1 MIILIADSCAAVY
14 ACGLLAEE
22 LSQQGLE
29 CVIVATENENN
40 VSLPVPKN
48 PPENSNAIR
57 LDCSLNQL
65 LNSPLITKAE
75 AVGAFITTNKIEA
88 FTREYRHI
96 CQLYGQQPA
105 PVFSGP
111 VFPLSGD
118 LLIADLLP
126 RLCCD
131 LICLH
136 GQRQIEEARDL
147 MHLWPNPV
155 PTVALG
161 FWFMPESPDDGGL
174 VGADTPKPPHT
185 LVVLTQKGLPNLPG
199 AQRRIMRLISEKAS
213 ESPHWRVLVQPDH
226 TLSAGK
232 LPLETKPSELARLP
246 SNISIGAKENL
257 PLILGRCSACIT
269 LSSPWIYTAIA
280 WGRPVMVIGD
290 HGIRTDQGSV
300 AFFGS
305 GVMGR
310 LDSLTNLDELL
321 ERPRVNGRWLEHMG
335 WGVHDGS
342 SHLRSVL
349 QGLMT
354 TLPPL

>member
-1 MIILIADSCAAVY
+1 MIVLLADSNAALY
-14 ACGLLAEE
+14 ACGLLADE
-22 LSQQGLE
+22 LSQQGSE
-29 CVIVATENENN
+29 CVVVATKEEKNA
-40 VSLPVPKN
+40 SSPLPTS
-48 PPENSNAIR
+48 PPGNRNAIQ
-57 LDCSLNQL
+57 LNCSLKQL
-65 LNSPLITKAE
+65 LHSPLITKAK
-75 AVGAFITTNKIEA
+75 AVGAFIKNNQIEA
-88 FTREYRHI
+88 FATEYRQI
-96 CQLYGQQPA
+96 CQLHGQEPA

-111 VFPLSGD
+111 VFPLTGD
-118 LLIADLLP
+118 LLIKDLLP

-136 GQRQIEEARDL
+136 GYRQIEEARDL
-147 MHLWPNPV
+147 MHRWSNPV

-161 FWFMPESPDDGGL
+161 FWFMPEAPDDGGL

-185 LVVLTQKGLPNLPG
+185 LVVLTQEGLPNLPG
-199 AQRRIMRLISEKAS
+199 AQRRIMRLIREQAS
-213 ESPHWRVLVQPDH
+213 ASPHWRVLVQPDH
-226 TLSAGK
+226 KLSAGK
-232 LPLETKPSELARLP
+232 LPLEIKSSELVRLP
-246 SNISIGAKENL
+246 SNISIGADKNL

-310 LDSLTNLDELL
+310 LDSLTSLDELL
-321 ERPRVNGRWLEHMG
+321 ERPRVNSSWLEHMG
-335 WGVHDGS
+335 WGVHDGAG
-342 SHLRSVL
+342 HLRSVL

-354 TLPPL
+354 TMPPL